1 MQLYISIVIPIF
13 FLFFYLKKVEV
24 DADSELS
31 AASKASFLD
40 KVRQSN
46 QACQNGDFETA
57 VGLYGEAIALD
68 PCNHILFSNRS
79 AALVKLGHF
88 ARALQDASRAV
99 ELNAKWPK
107 VSLRV
112 KSLQPALLQ
121 SIHLVLLFK
130 HGALLFGS
138 LYLDKEPRGG
148 KTSSSFPPQNTKAR
162 FFFFLPQKNNPLCE
176 PIAAGGPIKSG
187 ALLTG
192 RSPPLLFFFSLS
204 ISLFSCK
211 KEEEENNQRVCCDAL
226 D

>member
-1 MQLYISIVIPIF
+1 M
-13 FLFFYLKKVEV
+13 EV

-46 QACQNGDFETA
+46 QACQSGDFEKA

-107 VSLRV
+107 VS
-112 KSLQPALLQ
+112 P
-121 SIHLVLLFK
+121 
-130 HGALLFGS
+130 
-138 LYLDKEPRGG
+138 
-148 KTSSSFPPQNTKAR
+148 SSSYPHQVPVV
-162 FFFFLPQKNNPLCE
+162 P
-176 PIAAGGPIKSG
+176 
-187 ALLTG
+187 
-192 RSPPLLFFFSLS
+192 
-204 ISLFSCK
+204 SLFLSRSRNTLTIK
-211 KEEEENNQRVCCDAL
+211 LLPTYLPTYLPTFFRSIIKLIASQAYL
-226 D
+226 IA

>member
-1 MQLYISIVIPIF
+1 M
-13 FLFFYLKKVEV
+13 EV

-46 QACQNGDFETA
+46 QACQSGDFETA

-107 VSLRV
+107 VSPVQSR
-112 KSLQPALLQ
+112 PA
-121 SIHLVLLFK
+121 SIRLFPSRMDV
-130 HGALLFGS
+130 ALS
-138 LYLDKEPRGG
+138 SVPR
-148 KTSSSFPPQNTKAR
+148 SF
-162 FFFFLPQKNNPLCE
+162 LC
-176 PIAAGGPIKSG
+176 
-187 ALLTG
+187 
-192 RSPPLLFFFSLS
+192 
-204 ISLFSCK
+204 
-211 KEEEENNQRVCCDAL
+211 VCFPSWYHVPNG
-226 D
+226 

>member
-1 MQLYISIVIPIF
+1 MEVGAPVSLLAVSLSLLSSISSCIIEIHSFFFSRSRRDAIVHFHCNSNF

-112 KSLQPALLQ
+112 KSLQPALLLQ
-121 SIHLVLLFK
+121 SIHLVLLYK

-162 FFFFLPQKNNPLCE
+162 FF
-176 PIAAGGPIKSG
+176 
-187 ALLTG
+187 
-192 RSPPLLFFFSLS
+192 S
-204 ISLFSCK
+204 ISPSK
-211 KEEEENNQRVCCDAL
+211 KQSSV
-226 D
+226 